1 MPTFQLQLLRAD
13 GQPAADA
20 LVSVAAAPGAMPD
33 LGLVA
38 DAAGRLSIDGP
49 AGAYSLSIWLDG
61 RAHRVP
67 CGLRA
72 GAGTVVLRLPG

>member
-20 LVSVAAAPGAMPD
+20 LVSVAAAPGPTLD

-61 RAHRVP
+61 RAHRLP
-67 CGLRA
+67 CTLPSGPGSL
-72 GAGTVVLRLPG
+72 VLRLPG